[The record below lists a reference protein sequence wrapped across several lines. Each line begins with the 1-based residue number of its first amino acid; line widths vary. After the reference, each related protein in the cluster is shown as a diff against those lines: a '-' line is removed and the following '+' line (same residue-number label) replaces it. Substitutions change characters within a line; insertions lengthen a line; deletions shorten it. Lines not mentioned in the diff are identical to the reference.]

1 CGRPRRAPVRAGLL
15 GHGDGPGRHG
25 RGDRLG
31 SDRGAPG
38 LRHAQPLL
46 RRGRARRRPVPA
58 RPPAGGAAA
67 PAVRDGGRP
76 FLDDAEGEHGVGD
89 LDEPGD
95 VGSGQVVAGLAVVV
109 GRGEA
114 AVVDAAHDLGE
125 PLLGVLEG
133 PRVPRGVLLHLQ
145 RAGGDAAGVGGLAGG
160 EDRARFGEDF
170 DGFRGAGHVGALG
183 DDGAAASDQLGGVVA
198 VELVLGGARQRDV
211 ARHLP
216 DGAALD
222 VVRAVAPLGVG
233 GDALAAGQFDV
244 LEQLE
249 GAALLVDDVAA
260 RVGAGDDGAAELVD
274 LLDGVDRHVPR
285 SRDHD
290 ALAVEGLPPGLEDLV
305 GEEHRAVA
313 GGLGADLRA
322 APAEAFAGQDAGLVA
337 VGDPLVLAEQ
347 VADLAPADAGVT
359 GRDVG
364 VLADVPVQLGHER
377 LAEPHDLALGTAL
390 GVEVGAAFAA
400 ADGQPGERVLEYL
413 LEPEEFHDPQ
423 V

>member
-1 CGRPRRAPVRAGLL
+1 
-15 GHGDGPGRHG
+15 HG
-25 RGDRLG
+25 
-31 SDRGAPG
+31 
-38 LRHAQPLL
+38 
-46 RRGRARRRPVPA
+46 
-58 RPPAGGAAA
+58 
-67 PAVRDGGRP
+67 
-76 FLDDAEGEHGVGD
+76 
-89 LDEPGD
+89 
-95 VGSGQVVAGLAVVV
+95 
-109 GRGEA
+109 
-114 AVVDAAHDLGE
+114 
-125 PLLGVLEG
+125 
-133 PRVPRGVLLHLQ
+133 VPRGVLLHLQ

-249 GAALLVDDVAA
+249 VDALLVDDVAA

-305 GEEHRAVA
+305 GDEHRAVA
-313 GGLGADLRA
+313 GGLGADLPA

-423 V
+423 VDRGVEPQAPFVGAEGGVELDAEAAVHLHLAIVVDPGDAEDDLALGLAQAADHGGVGVLGVLGHHGAQAVQDLVHGLVEFDLSGVAAQDFLMDVVQLLVQTRHRIASFRRRRGPSTVSLFRC